1 MLSPSPGSTF
11 FIYLRKDE
19 KRQFEYYDDQGKT
32 RRIRRDR
39 DNAPTGPRG
48 GRGAGRRPPRDQPAE
63 KKEAESTP
71 TPAQ

>member
-1 MLSPSPGSTF
+1 MEVNLILF
-11 FIYLRKDE
+11 RKDE

-48 GRGAGRRPPRDQPAE
+48 GRGAGRRPPRGDQPAAE
-63 KKEAESTP
+63 KKEE